1 MRIKLKI
8 RQKIFFIILS
18 VSIVLYGIA
27 IGYIVNSSQKAMLDD
42 ALQNAKLT
50 ARISAD
56 VIEKEFERD
65 LALTRTLTQAFSIYQ
80 ELPTDL
86 WQDLFMRM
94 YYPVLEGNEHV
105 YSIWDSWE
113 YYGFVPN
120 YDKDHGRFCMT
131 VWREDGGLSHVTD
144 NRSLKVDPDKYGGFK
159 QKNQEGLWEPYFDE
173 VVKGKADRVLM
184 TTVASPIQIDG
195 RYMGLIGLDISLESL
210 QEVVADIEP
219 VPGSYAFL
227 VSEKGVVAAHHDP
240 ELINTPLKKIIPD
253 DYEQENLGDIVKEGL
268 EHSYFRTDADG
279 VEHYVCYAP
288 IRAGNSY
295 SSWSLALSIP
305 LDVITQR
312 ADENLRISL
321 IVGIA
326 GLFVLALVLMF
337 VANSLTRPITKITR
351 SLRRLRYGEISDDLT
366 LNLRTGDEIETMSN
380 ALNISIE
387 GLNQK
392 TTFANDIGKGELESQ
407 LELLGDKDELGQA
420 LMNMRNSLKR
430 AKEDEEKRAIED
442 KKRAWA
448 NEGFAKFAEILR
460 TNNDNLQQ
468 LSDEVI
474 QKLVKYLDGNQ
485 GALFLI
491 NDDDKKNV
499 TLEAASVYAWDRK
512 KFVDKQIM
520 LGEGLVGA
528 CALERETIF
537 LTEIPE
543 NFVTITSGLG
553 EANPNCIL
561 LVPLKQ
567 DDNVLGV
574 IEIASFKVF
583 EKFEVVFLEKVAESI
598 AATIATAKINDKTKE
613 LLEQSQQQAEEMQAQ
628 EEEMRQNME
637 ELLATQEEMG
647 RKEKEMAWT
656 MDAIG
661 GVALHLEYDFK
672 GVITHVNSMVCK
684 LTGYAKDELVGQHH
698 SILFDNKDI
707 HNSVAYSKFWD
718 DMNKHKPFEG
728 IMRRLTKQNNHLV
741 VKGLCHPVFDEDG
754 KPIKVVEIA
763 VDVSDLVK
771 E

>member
-8 RQKIFFIILS
+8 RQKIFLIILS
-18 VSIVLYGIA
+18 VSVVLYGIA

-80 ELPTDL
+80 ELPTDQ

-113 YYGFVPN
+113 YYGFVPD

-131 VWREDGGLSHVTD
+131 VWREDGSLSGVTD
-144 NRSLKVDPDKYGGFK
+144 NRSLTGDPDKYGGFK

-227 VSEKGVVAAHHDP
+227 VSEKGVVAAHHNP
-240 ELINTPLKKIIPD
+240 ELINTPLNEIIPD
-253 DYEQENLGDIVKEGL
+253 DYEQENLGDIVKEGE

-305 LDVITQR
+305 LDIITER

-321 IVGIA
+321 IVGVV
-326 GLFVLALVLMF
+326 GLFVLALVLML

-351 SLRRLRYGEISDDLT
+351 SLRRLRYGEISDELI
-366 LNLRTGDEIETMSN
+366 LNLRTGDEIETMSK

-387 GLNQK
+387 GLNKK
-392 TTFANDIGKGELESQ
+392 TTFANDIGRGELESQ

-430 AKEDEEKRAIED
+430 AKEDEEKRVIED

-448 NEGFAKFAEILR
+448 NEGHAKFAEILR

-528 CALERETIF
+528 CALEHETIF

-567 DDNVLGV
+567 DENVLGV
-574 IEIASFKVF
+574 IEIASFKIF
-583 EKFEVVFLEKVAESI
+583 EKFEVEFL
-598 AATIATAKINDKTKE
+598 
-613 LLEQSQQQAEEMQAQ
+613 
-628 EEEMRQNME
+628 
-637 ELLATQEEMG
+637 
-647 RKEKEMAWT
+647 
-656 MDAIG
+656 
-661 GVALHLEYDFK
+661 
-672 GVITHVNSMVCK
+672 
-684 LTGYAKDELVGQHH
+684 
-698 SILFDNKDI
+698 
-707 HNSVAYSKFWD
+707 
-718 DMNKHKPFEG
+718 
-728 IMRRLTKQNNHLV
+728 
-741 VKGLCHPVFDEDG
+741 
-754 KPIKVVEIA
+754 
-763 VDVSDLVK
+763 
-771 E
+771 